1 MNINSSVEISNYL
14 IYSRLQRNKTLKELK
29 TTIEEVINKLL
40 ESQEGTFNREDISM
54 LQSQLKVELNT
65 IINSELIFHAHSNT
79 LLLNQ
84 YLNQKNDLKSN
95 ISELEN
101 RDLLLKI
108 ADFEN
113 SLFSN
118 PNELPDF
125 KFDQNDDKKETIEIN
140 KVPTEDLNI
149 KENHELI
156 KNENLN
162 LKKEIDKLNFKLKN
176 LEADLT
182 TRLDKSKPVQN
193 LINILK
199 SKNDE
204 IVYLK
209 SLIK

>member
-1 MNINSSVEISNYL
+1 
-14 IYSRLQRNKTLKELK
+14 
-29 TTIEEVINKLL
+29 
-40 ESQEGTFNREDISM
+40 
-54 LQSQLKVELNT
+54 
-65 IINSELIFHAHSNT
+65 
-79 LLLNQ
+79 
-84 YLNQKNDLKSN
+84 
-95 ISELEN
+95 
-101 RDLLLKI
+101 
-108 ADFEN
+108 
-113 SLFSN
+113 
-118 PNELPDF
+118 
-125 KFDQNDDKKETIEIN
+125 TIEIN

-209 SLIK
+209 SLI